1 MVVRYGLGM
10 GATSMSKVLKGL
22 LALAALLAAMPA
34 TAALQFGSEA
44 DRCFADGT
52 RADTP
57 GAMAGAAG
65 RWTCGETT
73 HSIAPERVFVR
84 FDVARGAPAPHF
96 LETRRAAVKGVDIL
110 TIDGDGKTKA
120 AHFEPDALTPSRRG
134 GYIRAPVPETGL
146 PPRQVIVAFD
156 RPTHRMMLEQA
167 QLAPAD
173 AHESIPARRLLLV
186 LAGLCG
192 MLLMPLM
199 FNAAFYR
206 VLREPFVL
214 WHSGLAI
221 SLLLTILVSSGL
233 AFYIGEV
240 PVMTLNW
247 ANTFIFGLTI
257 GAAGMFAATFI
268 EEDRLHPWLRRAL
281 PLVSAW
287 AVLAS
292 SLHAWFPFVW
302 RPLQSAL
309 YYWAYIPVL
318 LVFLTALV
326 DALRRGS
333 RAARF
338 QAIGWAPMIGVG
350 LIRLASGLLPSME
363 NDDAMMLFYVGCV
376 IEMLATTLGV
386 ADRFMVIRNERD
398 RAQTEALLLERLSAR
413 DPLTGMLNRRALH
426 DRFAMLRAQGF
437 TTLAVL
443 DLDHFKHVNDTHGHE
458 VGDRV
463 LKSVARVLEQ
473 DGDTLSFRL
482 GGEEFL
488 MLLRGRDAAQRA
500 ENRRQALSGRI
511 AEDVEGLNT
520 LVTASMGLVEVPA
533 SAMPNA
539 GLNELY
545 TRADRLLYE
554 AKQAGRNRTLS
565 ERLKTF
571 VPRRTER
578 RKAAA

>member
-1 MVVRYGLGM
+1 VALP
-10 GATSMSKVLKGL
+10 SLSKLLKGL

-34 TAALQFGSEA
+34 AAALQFGSEA

-52 RADTP
+52 LADTP
-57 GAMAGAAG
+57 GAMAGSAK
-65 RWTCGETT
+65 RWSCGEKS
-73 HSIAPERVFVR
+73 HSIAAERVFVR
-84 FDVARGAPAPHF
+84 FDLAPGARPPHF
-96 LETRRAAVKGVDIL
+96 LETRRAAMKGLDIVA
-110 TIDGDGKTKA
+110 IDRAGQKRA
-120 AHFEPDALTPSRRG
+120 AHFEPDELTPSRRG
-134 GYIRAPVPETGL
+134 GYIRAPVPETEA

-156 RPTHRMMLEQA
+156 QPTHRMMLEQA

-173 AHESIPARRLLLV
+173 AHESMPARRLLLL

-192 MLLMPLM
+192 MLVMPLM

-206 VLREPFVL
+206 VLREPFVV
-214 WHSGLAI
+214 WHSVLAV

-233 AFYIGEV
+233 AFYVGDFS
-240 PVMTLNW
+240 VMTMSS
-247 ANTFIFGLTI
+247 ANTFLFGLSI
-257 GAAGMFAATFI
+257 ASAGMFASSFI
-268 EEDRLHPWLRRAL
+268 EEDRLHPLLRRAL
-281 PLVSAW
+281 PLASAW
-287 AVLAS
+287 AFLAS
-292 SLHAWFPFVW
+292 SLHASFPFAW
-302 RPLQSAL
+302 RSVQSAM

-318 LVFLTALV
+318 LVFLAATV

-333 RAARF
+333 RAARY

-350 LIRLASGLLPSME
+350 LIRLVSGLLPSME

-376 IEMLATTLGV
+376 VEMLATTLGV

-398 RAQTEALLLERLSAR
+398 RAQTEAVLLERLSER
-413 DPLTGMLNRRALH
+413 DPLTGMLNRRALQ
-426 DRFAMLRAQGF
+426 DRFAMLRAEGF

-443 DLDHFKHVNDTHGHE
+443 DLDHFKRVNDTYGHA

-473 DGDTLSFRL
+473 DGDTLAFRM

-488 MLLRGRDAAQRA
+488 LLLRGRDAARRA
-500 ENRRQALSGRI
+500 ENRRHALSARI
-511 AEDVEGLNT
+511 AEDVEGLDT

-533 SAMPNA
+533 SAIPNA
-539 GLNELY
+539 GLHELY

-554 AKQAGRNRTLS
+554 AKQAGRNRMLS
-565 ERLKTF
+565 ERLKAF

-578 RKAAA
+578 RKVAA

>member
-1 MVVRYGLGM
+1 VS
-10 GATSMSKVLKGL
+10 AASFSNVLKGL

-34 TAALQFGSEA
+34 AAALQFGSEA

-52 RADTP
+52 RTDTI
-57 GAMAGAAG
+57 GAVAASTE
-65 RWTCGETT
+65 RWKCGEES

-84 FDVARGAPAPHF
+84 FDLDRGAREPSY

-110 TIDGDGKTKA
+110 AVDWAGNTKA
-120 AHFEPDALTPSRRG
+120 VHFEPDELHSSRRG
-134 GYIRAPVPETGL
+134 GYIRAPLPDTGSPL
-146 PPRQVIVAFD
+146 RQVIVSFD

-173 AHESIPARRLLLV
+173 AHDSMPARRLLLV

-192 MLLMPLM
+192 MLVMPLM

-233 AFYIGEV
+233 SFYIGGW
-240 PVMTLNW
+240 PVMMLSA
-247 ANTFIFGLTI
+247 ANTFVFGLTVA
-257 GAAGMFAATFI
+257 AAGMFACGFI
-268 EEDRLHPWLRRAL
+268 EEDKLHPWLRRAL

-287 AVLAS
+287 AFLAS
-292 SLHAWFPFVW
+292 TLHASFPFAF
-302 RPLQSAL
+302 RPVQSAL

-318 LVFLTALV
+318 AVFLAVLV

-333 RAARF
+333 RAARY
-338 QAIGWAPMIGVG
+338 QAVGWAPMIGVG
-350 LIRLASGLLPSME
+350 LIRLVSGLVPSME
-363 NDDAMMLFYVGCV
+363 NADAMMLFYAGCV
-376 IEMLATTLGV
+376 VEMLATTLGV
-386 ADRFMVIRNERD
+386 ADRFMAIKNERD
-398 RAQTEALLLERLSAR
+398 RAQTEAQLLERLSER
-413 DPLTGMLNRRALH
+413 DPLTGMLNRRALQ

-443 DLDHFKHVNDTHGHE
+443 DLDHFKRVNDTHGHA

-463 LKSVARVLEQ
+463 LKAVAQVLKA
-473 DGDTLSFRL
+473 DDDTLAFRM

-488 MLLRGRDAAQRA
+488 LLLRGRDAAQRA
-500 ENRRQALSGRI
+500 ENRRQALSTRI
-511 AEDVEGLNT
+511 AEDVAGLGT
-520 LVTASMGLVEVPA
+520 VVTASMGLLEVPP

-539 GLNELY
+539 GLNDLY